1 MDKSSARVGVLMGGM
16 SAERGVSM
24 KTGAAVLDALVSRG
38 WDAVAIEVGRDLPAR
53 LVDQGVTVAWIALH
67 GRFGEDG
74 CVQGV
79 CEVMGIPYTGSG
91 VQASA
96 VGMDK
101 LATKRA
107 VSGHGIRMAEHVVV
121 RRGEARPE
129 LPVPSVVKP
138 AVGGS
143 SFGTTVVMDRGALDA
158 ALDDALRYDAAA
170 LVEEFVQGEEIT
182 VALLRENS
190 LFGVL
195 SLLTGHRSDR
205 FYHSVAFTRV
215 EMITAPAASV
225 RQAIEAD
232 ASVGLLLLQGLSSR
246 ILQTETMIET
256 LTHRD
261 MSSRLVSFLL
271 VLCRDFGVPG
281 DRGITIDLRLSHQA
295 IAEAI
300 GSTRV
305 TITRLLG
312 DLRNAGL
319 VEIDRKKITVLDP
332 IALAKKFS

>member
-1 MDKSSARVGVLMGGM
+1 MSLANAPEQKARTLLDVIRGLDGSTTEMVERGKTIFFPGDP
-16 SAERGVSM
+16 AERVY
-24 KTGAAVLDALVSRG
+24 L
-38 WDAVAIEVGRDLPAR
+38 I
-53 LVDQGVTVAWIALH
+53 
-67 GRFGEDG
+67 
-74 CVQGV
+74 
-79 CEVMGIPYTGSG
+79 
-91 VQASA
+91 
-96 VGMDK
+96 
-101 LATKRA
+101 
-107 VSGHGIRMAEHVVV
+107 
-121 RRGEARPE
+121 RRG
-129 LPVPSVVKP
+129 
-138 AVGGS
+138 AVRLS
-143 SFGTTVVMDRGALDA
+143 RVYES
-158 ALDDALRYDAAA
+158 
-170 LVEEFVQGEEIT
+170 GEEIT

-215 EMITAPAASV
+215 EMVTAPAASV
-225 RQAIEAD
+225 RQAIESD
-232 ASVGLLLLQGLSSR
+232 SGVGLLLLQGLSSR
-246 ILQTETMIET
+246 VLQTETMIET

-271 VLCRDFGVPG
+271 VLCRDFGIPG

-312 DLRNAGL
+312 DLRNSGL

>member
-1 MDKSSARVGVLMGGM
+1 MDLVQRAFSSNTKVKLAYNTSNPFQEKSALRNKGSLFDVIRSLEGASTDSVDRSKTIFFPGDP
-16 SAERGVSM
+16 AERVFLI
-24 KTGAAVLDALVSRG
+24 K
-38 WDAVAIEVGRDLPAR
+38 
-53 LVDQGVTVAWIALH
+53 
-67 GRFGEDG
+67 
-74 CVQGV
+74 
-79 CEVMGIPYTGSG
+79 
-91 VQASA
+91 
-96 VGMDK
+96 
-101 LATKRA
+101 
-107 VSGHGIRMAEHVVV
+107 
-121 RRGEARPE
+121 
-129 LPVPSVVKP
+129 
-138 AVGGS
+138 
-143 SFGTTVVMDRGALDA
+143 RGAVRLS
-158 ALDDALRYDAAA
+158 RVY
-170 LVEEFVQGEEIT
+170 ESGEEIT

-205 FYHSVAFTRV
+205 FYHAVAFTRV
-215 EMITAPAASV
+215 EMLTAPATSV
-225 RQAIEAD
+225 RQAIEED
-232 ASVGLLLLQGLSSR
+232 TTVGLLLLQGLSSR

-281 DRGITIDLRLSHQA
+281 EKGITIDLRLSHQS

-319 VEIDRKKITVLDP
+319 LQIQRKKITVFDP
-332 IALAKKFS
+332 IALAKRFN